1 MILMKTAIIFDLD
14 GTVLD
19 TLEDLY
25 LSVNF
30 AMRYFG
36 FPERT
41 KDEVRSFVGN
51 GMPKLIERSLPN
63 GVSGEVFGS
72 ALECFKKYYN
82 GHSTDHTCPYENI
95 LDALR
100 ELKNKGYV
108 LGVLTN
114 KAHTATIP
122 LCEKYFSGIFD
133 IVIGQSER
141 FPVKPDPTAL
151 FFVGSELGA
160 DKMIYVGDS
169 EVDIQTAKNAEIPC
183 VSVSWGFKSIEFLLS
198 HGAELVADTASEM
211 LDYIYKI
218 SEN

>member
-30 AMRYFG
+30 AMNTLG

-51 GMPKLIERSLPN
+51 GMPKLIERSLPH
-63 GVSGEVFGS
+63 GAS
-72 ALECFKKYYN
+72 AEDFDRAFASFRGYYDL
-82 GHSTDHTCPYENI
+82 HSTDHTCPYYHIPE
-95 LDALR
+95 ALM
-100 ELKNKGYV
+100 ELKGRGYA

-133 IVIGQSER
+133 IVLGQSES
-141 FPVKPDPTAL
+141 FPTKPDPTAL
-151 FFVGSELGA
+151 YYIKDKLCA
-160 DKMIYVGDS
+160 DKIIYVGDS
-169 EVDIQTAKNAEIPC
+169 EVDIQTAKNAKIPC
-183 VSVSWGFKSIEFLLS
+183 VSVSWGFKTREFLLT
-198 HGAELVADTASEM
+198 HGAEIIADTTVEM
-211 LDYIYKI
+211 LDCIYKI
-218 SEN
+218 SDN

>member
-14 GTVLD
+14 GTILD

-30 AMRYFG
+30 AMREFG
-36 FPERT
+36 FPERS
-41 KDEVRSFVGN
+41 KDEVCSFVGN
-51 GMPKLIERSLPN
+51 GMPKLIERSLPS
-63 GVSGEVFGS
+63 GVYGEDFERAFAS
-72 ALECFKKYYN
+72 FRRYYDL
-82 GHSTDHTCPYENI
+82 HSIDHTCPYENI
-95 LDALR
+95 PEALR
-100 ELKNKGYV
+100 KLKDKGYV

-133 IVIGQSER
+133 IVLGQSEQ

-151 FFVGSELGA
+151 FFVGSKLGA

-169 EVDIQTAKNAEIPC
+169 EVDIQTAKNANIPC
-183 VSVSWGFKSIEFLLS
+183 VSVSWGFKSREFLLS
-198 HGAELVADTASEM
+198 HGAELVADTVFEM